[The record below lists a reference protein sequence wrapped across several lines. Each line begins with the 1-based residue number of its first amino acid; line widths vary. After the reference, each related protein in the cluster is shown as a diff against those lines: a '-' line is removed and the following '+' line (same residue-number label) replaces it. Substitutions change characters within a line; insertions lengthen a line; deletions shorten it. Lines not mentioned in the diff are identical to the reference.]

1 MDQQTE
7 LSKVKARIRALAAKT
22 VQRGCSEAEAM
33 AAAAKVGELLDVYG
47 LSMSEVELREEACV
61 QRRAAF
67 AGPARTALRWIYPA
81 LLRFCECRGWT
92 DGRHDFVLFGL
103 EPDVQMAEWL
113 LHVVAQALA
122 HEEARYRAGPAYA
135 ARRDAPQAVLRSFR
149 YGFADRLSKRLDEMA
164 DARAAAMAERRAAAD
179 AAAAPDGVRAGAS
192 TALVVAKERKLDEA
206 FRTLG
211 VRLRTTYSS
220 ATVRDRGAFRSGA
233 EAGGRVGLERPVG
246 AGPGTRNLGARGR

>member
-22 VQRGCSEAEAM
+22 VERGCSEAEAM

-92 DGRHDFVLFGL
+92 DGRQDFVLFGL

-113 LHVVAQALA
+113 LHVVARALE
-122 HEEARYRAGPAYA
+122 HEETRYRAGPAYA
-135 ARRDAPQAVLRSFR
+135 ARREAPQAVLRSFR
-149 YGFADRLSKRLDEMA
+149 YGFADRLSKRLDELA
-164 DARAAAMAERRAAAD
+164 DARAAAMAERRAAE
-179 AAAAPDGVRAGAS
+179 GRGSAS
-192 TALVVAKERKLDEA
+192 TALVLAKERKLDEA
-206 FRTLG
+206 FRDLG

-246 AGPGTRNLGARGR
+246 AGPGARGLGRR

>member
-1 MDQQTE
+1 
-7 LSKVKARIRALAAKT
+7 
-22 VQRGCSEAEAM
+22 M
-33 AAAAKVGELLDVYG
+33 AAASKVGELLDVYG

-67 AGPARTALRWIYPA
+67 AGPARTALRWLFPA

-92 DGRHDFVLFGL
+92 DGRQDFVLFGL

-113 LHVVAQALA
+113 LHVVARALA

-135 ARRDAPQAVLRSFR
+135 ARREAPQAVLRSFR
-149 YGFADRLSKRLDEMA
+149 YGFADRLSKRLDELA
-164 DARAAAMAERRAAAD
+164 DARAASMAERRAAE
-179 AAAAPDGVRAGAS
+179 GGGSAS

-206 FRTLG
+206 FRGLG
-211 VRLRTTYSS
+211 VRLRTTWSS

-246 AGPGTRNLGARGR
+246 AGPGTRGLTRR

>member
-22 VQRGCSEAEAM
+22 VERGCSEAEAM

-47 LSMSEVELREEACV
+47 LSMSEVELREESCV

-67 AGPARTALRWIYPA
+67 AGPARTALRWVFPA

-113 LHVVAQALA
+113 LHVVARALA

-135 ARRDAPQAVLRSFR
+135 ARREAPQAVLRSFR
-149 YGFADRLSKRLDEMA
+149 YGFADRLSKRLDELA
-164 DARAAAMAERRAAAD
+164 DARAAAVAERRAAE
-179 AAAAPDGVRAGAS
+179 GRGSAS

-206 FRTLG
+206 FRGLG

-233 EAGGRVGLERPVG
+233 EAGARVGLERPVG
-246 AGPGTRNLGARGR
+246 ARPGARGLGRR

>member
-7 LSKVKARIRALAAKT
+7 LGKVKARIRALAAKT
-22 VQRGCSEAEAM
+22 VERGCSEAEAM

-92 DGRHDFVLFGL
+92 DGRQDFVLFGL

-113 LHVVAQALA
+113 LHVVARALA
-122 HEEARYRAGPAYA
+122 NEEARYRTGPAYA
-135 ARRDAPQAVLRSFR
+135 ARREAPQAVLRSFR
-149 YGFADRLSKRLDEMA
+149 YGFADRLSKRLDELA
-164 DARAAAMAERRAAAD
+164 DARAAAMADRRAAA
-179 AAAAPDGVRAGAS
+179 GGGSAS

-206 FRTLG
+206 FRGLG

-246 AGPGTRNLGARGR
+246 AGPGTRGLKGRGR

>member
-67 AGPARTALRWIYPA
+67 AGPARTALRWMYPA

-113 LHVVAQALA
+113 LQVVARALE
-122 HEEARYRAGPAYA
+122 HEEARYRSSPAYA

-149 YGFADRLSKRLDEMA
+149 YGFADRLSKRLDELA

-179 AAAAPDGVRAGAS
+179 ASGPGGVGGS
-192 TALVVAKERKLDEA
+192 TALVLAKERKLEDG
-206 FRTLG
+206 FRALG
-211 VRLRTTYSS
+211 LRLRTTYST

-246 AGPGTRNLGARGR
+246 AGPGTRTLGNRGR

>member
-7 LSKVKARIRALAAKT
+7 LGKVKARIRALAAKT
-22 VQRGCSEAEAM
+22 VERGCSEAEAM

-92 DGRHDFVLFGL
+92 DGRQDFVLFGL

-113 LHVVAQALA
+113 LHVVARALA
-122 HEEARYRAGPAYA
+122 NEEARYRAGPAYA
-135 ARRDAPQAVLRSFR
+135 ARREAPQAVLRSFR
-149 YGFADRLSKRLDEMA
+149 YGFADRLSKRLDELA
-164 DARAAAMAERRAAAD
+164 GARATAMAERRAAA
-179 AAAAPDGVRAGAS
+179 GGGSAS

-206 FRTLG
+206 FRGLG

-246 AGPGTRNLGARGR
+246 AGPGTRGLGRR

>member
-7 LSKVKARIRALAAKT
+7 LGKVKARIRALAAKT
-22 VQRGCSEAEAM
+22 VERGCSEAEAM

-67 AGPARTALRWIYPA
+67 SGPARVALRWVYPA

-113 LHVVAQALA
+113 LHVVARALA

-135 ARRDAPQAVLRSFR
+135 ARREAPQAVLRSFR
-149 YGFADRLSKRLDEMA
+149 YGFADRLSKRLDELA
-164 DARAAAMAERRAAAD
+164 DARAAAMAERRAAE
-179 AAAAPDGVRAGAS
+179 GQGSRS

-206 FRTLG
+206 FRGLG

-233 EAGGRVGLERPVG
+233 EAGARVGLDRPVG
-246 AGPGTRNLGARGR
+246 AGPGTRGINGRGR

>member
-22 VQRGCSEAEAM
+22 VERGCSEAEAM

-92 DGRHDFVLFGL
+92 DGRQDFVLFGL

-113 LHVVAQALA
+113 LHVVARALA
-122 HEEARYRAGPAYA
+122 NEEARYRAGPAYA
-135 ARRDAPQAVLRSFR
+135 ARREAPQAVLRSFR
-149 YGFADRLSKRLDEMA
+149 YGFADRLSKRLDELA
-164 DARAAAMAERRAAAD
+164 DARAAAMAERRAAA
-179 AAAAPDGVRAGAS
+179 GGGSTS

-206 FRTLG
+206 FRSLG

-246 AGPGTRNLGARGR
+246 AGPGTRGLGRR

>member
-22 VQRGCSEAEAM
+22 VERGCSEAEAM

-67 AGPARTALRWIYPA
+67 TGPARTALRWIYPA

-92 DGRHDFVLFGL
+92 DGRQDFVLFGL

-113 LHVVAQALA
+113 LHVVARALA
-122 HEEARYRAGPAYA
+122 HEEARYRASPAYA
-135 ARRDAPQAVLRSFR
+135 ARREAPQAVLRSFR
-149 YGFADRLSKRLDEMA
+149 YGFADRLSKRLDELA
-164 DARAAAMAERRAAAD
+164 DARAAALAERRAAA
-179 AAAAPDGVRAGAS
+179 GEGGSAS
-192 TALVVAKERKLDEA
+192 TALVLAKERKLDEA
-206 FRTLG
+206 FRGLG
-211 VRLRTTYSS
+211 VRLRTAYSS

-246 AGPGTRNLGARGR
+246 ADPGARGIGQRR

>member
-1 MDQQTE
+1 VDQQTE
-7 LSKVKARIRALAAKT
+7 LGKVKARIRALAAKT
-22 VQRGCSEAEAM
+22 VERGCSEAEAM

-92 DGRHDFVLFGL
+92 DGRQDFVLFGL

-113 LHVVAQALA
+113 LHVVARALA
-122 HEEARYRAGPAYA
+122 NEEARYRAGPAYA
-135 ARRDAPQAVLRSFR
+135 ARREAPQAVLRSFR
-149 YGFADRLSKRLDEMA
+149 YGFADRLSKRLDELA
-164 DARAAAMAERRAAAD
+164 DARATAMAERRAAA
-179 AAAAPDGVRAGAS
+179 GGGSAS

-206 FRTLG
+206 FRGLG

-246 AGPGTRNLGARGR
+246 AGAGTRGLGRR

>member
-7 LSKVKARIRALAAKT
+7 LGKVKARIRALAAKT
-22 VQRGCSEAEAM
+22 VERGCSEAEAM

-92 DGRHDFVLFGL
+92 DGRQDFVLFGL

-113 LHVVAQALA
+113 LHVVARALA
-122 HEEARYRAGPAYA
+122 NEEARYRAGPAYA
-135 ARRDAPQAVLRSFR
+135 ARREAPQAVLRSFR
-149 YGFADRLSKRLDEMA
+149 YGFADRLSKRLDELA
-164 DARAAAMAERRAAAD
+164 DARAAAMADRRAAA
-179 AAAAPDGVRAGAS
+179 GGGSAS

-206 FRTLG
+206 FRGLG

-233 EAGGRVGLERPVG
+233 EAGARVGLERPVG
-246 AGPGTRNLGARGR
+246 AGPGTRGLGRR

>member
-7 LSKVKARIRALAAKT
+7 LGKVKARIRALAAKT
-22 VQRGCSEAEAM
+22 VERGCSEAEAM

-67 AGPARTALRWIYPA
+67 AGPARTALRWVFPA

-113 LHVVAQALA
+113 MHVVSRALA

-135 ARRDAPQAVLRSFR
+135 ARREAPQAVLRSFR

-164 DARAAAMAERRAAAD
+164 DARAAAMAERRAAA
-179 AAAAPDGVRAGAS
+179 GGAS

-206 FRTLG
+206 FRGLG

-233 EAGGRVGLERPVG
+233 EAGGRVGLDRPVG
-246 AGPGTRNLGARGR
+246 AGPGARGLGRR